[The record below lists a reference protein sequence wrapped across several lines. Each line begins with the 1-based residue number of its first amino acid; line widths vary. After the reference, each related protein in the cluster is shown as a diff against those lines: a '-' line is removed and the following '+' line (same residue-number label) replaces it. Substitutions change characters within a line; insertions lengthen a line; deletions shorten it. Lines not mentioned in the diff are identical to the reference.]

1 MRLILATLLLVL
13 AFVDG
18 VPVKKRRFD
27 GNQVF
32 RMFPKSHEEVKKILH
47 LAKKYDADI
56 WKLPRSANSNMDV
69 HVDAKHLDQ
78 HSSDLESI
86 GTDYT
91 RWIDDVQKL
100 IDRENKP
107 VSQRRQL
114 EGFNL
119 AQYHSVSEISQYL
132 QEVATTSTRAELHT
146 AGKSYENKT
155 IEYLKIST
163 GGSKKAIFIN
173 GGLHAREWISPAV
186 VLYLINQLALN
197 PNNNPAIDSIL
208 EKFDWYLLPVVNP
221 DGYEYS
227 RTTERYWRKNRQP
240 SSSGSC
246 IGVDLN
252 RNFGFKWNPAIGG
265 STDTCSDVYAGTK
278 ALTAPETAAV
288 GKLMREIHCH
298 TIAYLDIHAYGQMWL
313 WPWGYTADDLPSDL
327 EDLKHYATV
336 GANAISNKHNT
347 QFMIGGDATDLYPA
361 AGGADDYA
369 KGVAGI
375 QYSYTVELRDEGN
388 YGFELPANQIVP
400 TGEEM
405 LEGILAFAE
414 EIFVR
419 EGL

>member
-1 MRLILATLLLVL
+1 MGARKTSRMRLILTTLLLVL

-78 HSSDLESI
+78 YSSDLESI

-91 RWIDDVQKL
+91 KWIDDVQKL

-114 EGFNL
+114 EDFDL
-119 AQYHSVSEISQYL
+119 AQYHSISEISQYL
-132 QEVATTSTRAELHT
+132 KEVAAASTRAQLHT
-146 AGKSYENKT
+146 AEW
-155 IEYLKIST
+155 
-163 GGSKKAIFIN
+163 
-173 GGLHAREWISPAV
+173 WISPAV

-197 PNNNPAIDSIL
+197 PSNNPAIDSIF

-227 RTTERYWRKNRQP
+227 RTTERYWRKNRQT
-240 SSSGSC
+240 SSPGSC

-252 RNFGFKWNPAIGG
+252 RNFGFKWNPAIDG
-265 STDTCSDVYAGTK
+265 STDTCSEVYAGTK

-288 GKLMREIHCH
+288 GKLMRDIHCH

-327 EDLKHYATV
+327 EDLKHYAKV
-336 GANAISNKHNT
+336 GANAISNKYNT

-405 LEGILAFAE
+405 LEGILAFAK